1 VTSVPYPLRSK
12 IAKVA
17 LEGAFC
23 EDRQQFI
30 ANSSQLASVV
40 ELYIQAEAKKP
51 ASMKRW
57 ALERRGQS

>member
-40 ELYIQAEAKKP
+40 GLYIQVEAK
-51 ASMKRW
+51 
-57 ALERRGQS
+57 

>member
-1 VTSVPYPLRSK
+1 MTSVPYPLRSK
-12 IAKVA
+12 MAKVE

-40 ELYIQAEAKKP
+40 GLYIQVEAK
-51 ASMKRW
+51 
-57 ALERRGQS
+57 